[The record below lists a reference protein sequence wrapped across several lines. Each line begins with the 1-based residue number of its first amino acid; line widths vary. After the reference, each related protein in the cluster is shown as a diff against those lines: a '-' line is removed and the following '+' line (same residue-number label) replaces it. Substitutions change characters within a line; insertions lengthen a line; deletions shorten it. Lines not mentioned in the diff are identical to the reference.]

1 MHKLQVLVVDDE
13 PGMLEVCADILRE
26 LSCVR
31 VVVESQPTR
40 AAQLVASESWDLLV
54 TDLRMRDLDGIEL
67 LRLARRQD
75 PELPVLM
82 LTAFPTVETAV
93 ESMKLGAADY
103 LTKPFL
109 PDDFL
114 ITVKRLLEGRRLRE
128 ENQLLRRQVE
138 RGYAFGEM
146 LGQSPAMQAVFDT
159 IEQVA
164 AADVDVLITGE
175 TGTGKELVA
184 RSIHQRS
191 ERRERR
197 FVPVDC
203 GAIPEDL
210 LESEFFGH
218 ERGAFT
224 GAHAR
229 SLGLLEFA
237 HRGTF
242 FLDEVGQLPS
252 KLQSKLLRVLQE
264 RRVRRVGGTQE
275 VEVNVRV
282 LAATSL
288 DLAEEV
294 RANRFRIDLFYR
306 INVAH
311 VRLPSLRER
320 MEDIPLLIAHFTARY
335 AREMGREGIELDS
348 SALQVLC
355 GYHWPGNVRELQ
367 NVLKRAIA
375 MSRHD
380 TITPGDLP
388 EALLAT
394 TVIPSTGSLPGF
406 FELRE
411 HYLAAFEKDYFQ
423 RMLLNCRGNI
433 SQAAVEA
440 HLPRGTFYRLLNR
453 HGLDPA
459 EFRG

>member
-1 MHKLQVLVVDDE
+1 MSKLRIMVVDDE
-13 PGMLEVCADILRE
+13 PGMLEVCEDILRE
-26 LSCVR
+26 IPGAG
-31 VVVESQPTR
+31 VVVEGQPAR
-40 AAQLVASESWDLLV
+40 AARRLATEEWDLLV
-54 TDLRMRDLDGIEL
+54 TDMCMPEVDGIEV
-67 LRLARRQD
+67 LRIARRHD
-75 PELPVLM
+75 PDLPVLM

-93 ESMKLGAADY
+93 ECMKLGAADY

-114 ITVKRLLEGRRLRE
+114 RTVVRLLEGRRSHDRDR
-128 ENQLLRRQVE
+128 LLRRQVE
-138 RGYAFGEM
+138 RGYVFGDM

-159 IEQVA
+159 IELVA
-164 AADVDVLITGE
+164 ATDVDVLITGE

-184 RSIHQRS
+184 RSVHQLGARKVG
-191 ERRERR
+191 R

-237 HRGTF
+237 DRGTF
-242 FLDEVGQLPS
+242 FLDEVGQLPY

-275 VEVNVRV
+275 IEVNVRV
-282 LAATSL
+282 VAATSL

-294 RANRFRIDLFYR
+294 HANRFRMDLFYR

-311 VRLPSLRER
+311 IQLPALRER
-320 MEDIPLLIAHFTARY
+320 VEDIPLLVAHFTARY
-335 AREMGREGIELDS
+335 AREMGREGIDLDS
-348 SALQVLC
+348 SALEVLC
-355 GYHWPGNVRELQ
+355 GYSWPGNVRELQ

-375 MSRHD
+375 MSPRE
-380 TITPGDLP
+380 TISADALP
-388 EALLAT
+388 ESVVAAA
-394 TVIPSTGSLPGF
+394 VPAPSGSLPGF
-406 FELRE
+406 FDLRE
-411 HYLAAFEKDYFQ
+411 HYVAAFEKDYLQ
-423 RMLLNCRGNI
+423 RLLLSCRGNI
-433 SQAAVEA
+433 SQAAVA
-440 HLPRGTFYRLLNR
+440 ARLPRGTFYRLLNR
-453 HGLDPA
+453 HALEPA
-459 EFRG
+459 EFRE